1 MVDRHDT
8 SRTNRHDIPGRMKDY
23 FERQIGWFEKMLED
37 LATLEEDLDASMP
50 DDASV
55 PQEVVQRQE
64 AHEKGM
70 RALEDEFISLLHEWE
85 VTESIGESARKEV
98 RALAREAE
106 ALSNKLQSVMG
117 RGAELAAERMASLEV
132 AFGQIR
138 QGKTMV
144 EGYRTGGAADA
155 SYVDRKA

>member
-8 SRTNRHDIPGRMKDY
+8 SRTNRHDISGRMKDY

-37 LATLEEDLDASMP
+37 LATLEEDWDASMP
-50 DDASV
+50 
-55 PQEVVQRQE
+55 QKVVQRQE

-106 ALSNKLQSVMG
+106 TLSNKLQSVMG